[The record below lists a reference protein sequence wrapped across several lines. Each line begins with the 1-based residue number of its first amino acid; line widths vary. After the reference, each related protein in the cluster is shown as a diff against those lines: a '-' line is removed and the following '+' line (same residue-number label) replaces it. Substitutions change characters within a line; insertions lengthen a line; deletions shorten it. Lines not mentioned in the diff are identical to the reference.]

1 MHKTLLPI
9 STPALIAVALLPS
22 SPCSAQ
28 SKYDMAAGSILS
40 GSVHDNFFEAASLRP
55 AMTGL
60 LVLEAVERTIWFH
73 NSADICAPSPVQRQ
87 GTNPSTNGS
96 TLAINDD
103 SERSSNTWVD
113 QRNKRNNEVG
123 QSCSCLVTGG
133 IFYYVPNLHYRRFK
147 YLSISCQ
154 GEPDETFSARWIMPE
169 EVCTG

>member
-28 SKYDMAAGSILS
+28 SKYAMAAGSILS

-96 TLAINDD
+96 TVAINDD
-103 SERSSNTWVD
+103 SEQFISDSFVSHQKNVLDRVED
-113 QRNKRNNEVG
+113 PRHRL
-123 QSCSCLVTGG
+123 QS
-133 IFYYVPNLHYRRFK
+133 
-147 YLSISCQ
+147 Q
-154 GEPDETFSARWIMPE
+154 
-169 EVCTG
+169 